1 LSRSSPP
8 RGVGEGS
15 GLGLDIVRRIVS
27 GHRGD
32 VTVHSQPGATVFTVA
47 LPAAA
52 AV

>member
-32 VTVHSQPGATVFTVA
+32 VTVHSQHGATVFTVA